1 MEKVLEFRENNEQA
15 ILAKYSLVQN
25 DLNCHVARL
34 EHLMNMY
41 EGVNEK
47 IAQYKDIENIRQLY
61 MYKQKIEQDMTQEN
75 NLINKFNEKLEIIR
89 LELVE
94 AQKDRR
100 VMEII
105 KEKDQIKYLNNI
117 KQIEQKELDEIS
129 ILRYNPMVND

>member
-15 ILAKYSLVQN
+15 ILEKYSLVQN
-25 DLNCHVARL
+25 DLNCHVARV
-34 EHLMNMY
+34 EYLMNMY
-41 EGVNEK
+41 EDANRK
-47 IAQYKDIENIRQLY
+47 STQYKDIENIRQLY

-75 NLINKFNEKLEIIR
+75 NTINKINEKLEIIR

-105 KEKDQIKYLNNI
+105 KEKDQIKYLNTI
-117 KQIEQKELDEIS
+117 KQIEQKELDEIA